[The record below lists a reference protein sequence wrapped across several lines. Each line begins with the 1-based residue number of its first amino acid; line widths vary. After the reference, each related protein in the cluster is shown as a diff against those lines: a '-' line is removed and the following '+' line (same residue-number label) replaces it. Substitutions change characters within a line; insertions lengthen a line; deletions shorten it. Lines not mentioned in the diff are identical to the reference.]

1 MQIAQELAA
10 QQTAGMKALGHTI
23 KALDQAEESMKR
35 FFENG
40 KRGDK

>member
-10 QQTAGMKALGHTI
+10 QQMSGIKALGNTM

-35 FFENG
+35 VFESG
-40 KRGDK
+40 KRGES